1 MTALYIGYLAASVY
15 VCLPFIYW
23 MTAPDWWKTRTGRS
37 LMMLLTATAATF
49 IMLASSGIFG
59 DYPGREIV
67 RYVIYGSVLVAG
79 LRLAF
84 LFFQLRFGRIKDP
97 KDGNPK
103 A

>member
-1 MTALYIGYLAASVY
+1 MTALFVGYLAASVY

-23 MTAPDWWKTRTGRS
+23 MTAPDWWKSRTGRS
-37 LMMLLTATAATF
+37 LMMLLASTAATF
-49 IMLASSGIFG
+49 LLIASSGIFG
-59 DYPGREIV
+59 AYPFRDVV
-67 RYVIYGSVLVAG
+67 RFVIYGSVLIAG

-84 LFFQLRFGRIKDP
+84 LFFQLRFGRMEDP